1 VSYSEITLSRYLEEL
16 ERTGL
21 SLLIYR
27 DGEVVFS
34 SASGG
39 IRPLL
44 DAIDGLSRDEMRGS
58 IVADKIVG
66 RAAALLTVYM
76 EAAEVHA
83 ALIST
88 TAKEVLRRH
97 GLSLHFAREVQVIKS
112 REGVTICPFERL
124 VQEVSDPEEAYE
136 KIKAKMA
143 EF

>member
-1 VSYSEITLSRYLEEL
+1 MEK
-16 ERTGL
+16 TGL

-34 SASGG
+34 SASRG

-44 DAIDGLSRDEMRGS
+44 DAIDALSREELRGAV
-58 IVADKIVG
+58 VADKIVG
-66 RAAALLTVYM
+66 RAAALLIVYM

-83 ALIST
+83 ALISK

-97 GLSLHFAREVQVIKS
+97 GLGPHFAREVQAIKG
-112 REGVTICPFERL
+112 REGVAICPFERL
-124 VQEVSDPEEAYE
+124 IQGVSDPEEAYE